1 MRSATILAV
10 LIGAALALP
19 AAAPAAKDDPKPR
32 TCADVKYETGS
43 GYYIYRSSRITA
55 LGARCPAAK
64 RLARVNPGQVTGTDE
79 RPRYRAYAFACKGT
93 RKSTRTV
100 AFRCV
105 RAKDKAVVTFSWT
118 TK

>member
-10 LIGAALALP
+10 LAGAALALP
-19 AAAPAAKDDPKPR
+19 AAAQGAKNEPKPR
-32 TCADVKYETGS
+32 TCADVKYETGG

-64 RLARVNPGQVTGTDE
+64 RLARVNPGEVTGTDA
-79 RPRYRAYAFACKGT
+79 RPRYRAYAFACKGR

-105 RAKDKAVVTFSWT
+105 REQDGAVVTFSWT